1 MKALPLFC
9 CEGEPLSFLL
19 YFFSFGRGYIY
30 AGGIYGDRQYRKGKR
45 PHQEKISFCF
55 FARAVV
61 RCIVKHDT
69 LGRRRP
75 GSPGGDKNAA

>member
-1 MKALPLFC
+1 M
-9 CEGEPLSFLL
+9 
-19 YFFSFGRGYIY
+19 GRGGIY
-30 AGGIYGDRQYRKGKR
+30 VEGIYGDRKYRKGEK

-61 RCIVKHDT
+61 RCSVGHDT

-75 GSPGGDKNAA
+75 GSLGEDKNAV